1 MQCADHL
8 GLDKLE
14 LEPEC
19 RYRLTLSISHTDG
32 NLSHHHQTSH
42 ILHNILARGS
52 DFRQGVLMAMP
63 TKTGPG
69 LGSRLKLY
77 YSLAA
82 ISRLLI
88 SLYLFASSSN
98 AAV

>member
-1 MQCADHL
+1 M
-8 GLDKLE
+8 
-14 LEPEC
+14 PVST
-19 RYRLTLSISHTDG
+19 YTLY
-32 NLSHHHQTSH
+32 LSHGWKSFPPSSDKPHTYT
-42 ILHNILARGS
+42 LHNILARGS

-69 LGSRLKLY
+69 AGAAVGRSGARFKLY